1 MAVSVSGNEP
11 RPSVTRVAE
20 LRALYGT
27 PKALPA
33 PVDNDVAAELKAAK
47 NDAVAKREKVAAL
60 TAATAAELDAAKA
73 EAVVKAAVALDAA
86 KAVAAAKAATLAAA
100 RAALHNDNGDDATSF
115 ALAAKLRADADARAA
130 ARAATRES
138 KSLVHAGQSSLT
150 ETAPPPQLASTT
162 KSPEREALEQAVA
175 LNEKFESA
183 LAWKVLRPFSASKDA
198 RIRVALATC
207 NLYLAENALLAK
219 QTSAAKEYAV
229 EAVNQA
235 TAAIELDPQSS
246 DARVW
251 YGQTIQVRAKILEG
265 GLGQARVCSPMVQS
279 WDLAVELA
287 PHEPL
292 AYHLLGSFGFHTSAL
307 PWIAAQS
314 MRSLSPGLRKFSEA
328 DALRLLLKSEELM
341 TTPPKQYS
349 LANKSLIG
357 RLYLKK
363 GEKAEARMWLDRAL
377 ELAADTTIV
386 FDYAKEEIVDD
397 TKKARAKC

>member
-1 MAVSVSGNEP
+1 MRSLRVRWRGRYSGHSPRRRTPGYASRSRRAICTSQRTLCSPSILLGSARLLGEQSV
-11 RPSVTRVAE
+11 
-20 LRALYGT
+20 L
-27 PKALPA
+27 
-33 PVDNDVAAELKAAK
+33 
-47 NDAVAKREKVAAL
+47 
-60 TAATAAELDAAKA
+60 
-73 EAVVKAAVALDAA
+73 
-86 KAVAAAKAATLAAA
+86 
-100 RAALHNDNGDDATSF
+100 
-115 ALAAKLRADADARAA
+115 
-130 ARAATRES
+130 
-138 KSLVHAGQSSLT
+138 
-150 ETAPPPQLASTT
+150 
-162 KSPEREALEQAVA
+162 
-175 LNEKFESA
+175 
-183 LAWKVLRPFSASKDA
+183 
-198 RIRVALATC
+198 C

-265 GLGQARVCSPMVQS
+265 GLGQARVCSSMVQS
-279 WDLAVELA
+279 WDRAVELA
-287 PHEPL
+287 PTEPH

-328 DALRLLLKSEELM
+328 DALRLLLKSEEFM

-349 LANKSLIG
+349 LANKALIG

-386 FDYAKEEIVDD
+386 FDYAKEACLAPNAWTTPTTAPTTAAPMAAAAPTAATTAAPTACAWAAAATQPYLTPE
-397 TKKARAKC
+397 TMMPMKRPPSRLACPHLGSCRKEEPW